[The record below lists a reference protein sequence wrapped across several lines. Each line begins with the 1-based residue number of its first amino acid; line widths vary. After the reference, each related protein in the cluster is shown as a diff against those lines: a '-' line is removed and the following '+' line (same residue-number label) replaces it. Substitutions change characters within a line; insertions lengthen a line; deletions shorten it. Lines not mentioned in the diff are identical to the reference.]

1 MSPLREKILEAIV
14 KKSTLK
20 QQIFDNTCRIEL
32 SVRLSK
38 EAALMGKMK
47 DVSGISIIIKNSEE

>member
-1 MSPLREKILEAIV
+1 MLKDEKPKIRE
-14 KKSTLK
+14 
-20 QQIFDNTCRIEL
+20 QIFDNTCRIEL